1 MKVGS
6 LLSLF
11 THRIISTA
19 LDISSSTGYK
29 LLFLINL
36 DEIDDA
42 TFCGHLYGIGDA
54 SFNQP
59 GMRIPPKLATEIS
72 DNVYEDTEKND
83 KVKPS
88 DITNFVN
95 VKSGKQFYQQTSSLY
110 PDSLNPSP
118 TEAMIDSK
126 NSNSLLEQFK
136 ECIKNYDTKNIE

>member
-1 MKVGS
+1 ME
-6 LLSLF
+6 
-11 THRIISTA
+11 ISTA

-54 SFNQP
+54 SFNPP